1 MATFT
6 VGRTGFT
13 NLEEPSNPYNG
24 LPVRVWGTTGTI
36 TDVSVTLTNLSHA
49 FPDDLD
55 LMLIGPDNRN
65 LVFMSD
71 AGGSF
76 DIFNL
81 TLTFSDGAAQAL
93 PDNSQIAS
101 GSYRPGAFTG
111 GDTDF
116 ASLFSFPIN
125 NAAPDGSA
133 TFATAFNGVSANSG
147 AWTLAARDD
156 AAGDV
161 GNLDSFT
168 ITVKTSGKA
177 VVLEDPAYSGE
188 GEDVII
194 VSSTGPKSGT
204 YTWNGGND
212 VTFSGVSKI
221 TIKGHEG
228 NDTLTGGVANDV
240 LKGGT
245 GRDVLTGGLGR
256 DLMKG
261 GPGRDDFDFNSVREA
276 NRDVIQDFN
285 RGDDIDLSSIDA
297 KQGGGNQAFHFIGT
311 HAFTHHA
318 GELRFTDLGASCL
331 VQGDTNG
338 DGRADFDILVKA
350 GTLHQGDFLL

>member
-6 VGRTGFT
+6 VGRNGFT
-13 NLEEPSNPYNG
+13 NLDNTFNG
-24 LPVRVWGTTGTI
+24 LPVRMWGTTGTT

-76 DIFNL
+76 IVTGVN
-81 TLTFSDGAAQAL
+81 LTFSDGAAQAL
-93 PDNSQIAS
+93 PDSGQIAS

-111 GDTDF
+111 DIGDVDF
-116 ASLFSFPIN
+116 ASLFPALTIN
-125 NAAPDGSA
+125 NAAPNGSA
-133 TFATAFNGVSANSG
+133 TFATAFNGVSPNA
-147 AWTLAARDD
+147 AWTLAAKDD
-156 AAGDV
+156 FGVYA
-161 GNLDSFT
+161 GNLDTFT
-168 ITVKTSGKA
+168 LTVKTSGKA
-177 VVLEDPAYSGE
+177 VVLEDPVFAGE
-188 GEDVII
+188 GDDVIL
-194 VSSTGPKSGT
+194 VTSTGPKSGT
-204 YTWNGGND
+204 YTYNGGNT

-221 TIKGHEG
+221 IIKGHEG
-228 NDTLTGGVANDV
+228 NDTLTAGIGNDS
-240 LKGGT
+240 LKGGA
-245 GRDVLTGGLGR
+245 GHDVLTGGLGR
-256 DLMKG
+256 DVMRG

-276 NRDVIQDFN
+276 NRDLIQDFN
-285 RGDDIDLSSIDA
+285 RGDDIDLSTIDA

-311 HAFTHHA
+311 HAFTHRA

-331 VQGDTNG
+331 VQGDVNG
-338 DGRADFDILVKA
+338 DGRADFDILVKV